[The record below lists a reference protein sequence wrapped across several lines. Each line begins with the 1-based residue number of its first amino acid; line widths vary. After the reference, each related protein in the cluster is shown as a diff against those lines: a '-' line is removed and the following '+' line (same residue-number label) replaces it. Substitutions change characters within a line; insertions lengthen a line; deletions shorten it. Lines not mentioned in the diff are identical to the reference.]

1 MKNIQ
6 KHLTIENIAVI
17 LAFVFALFCAVGAV
31 ASLQKNYELLSRV
44 REGRLTNEV
53 LKIKNANLRLQ
64 QVYYQTDEF
73 MELQARAKLNKA
85 MSGENLVLLPKGD
98 TTAIKTEEVKQVE
111 SKELTNQQKWAQF
124 LLGVRYD

>member
-6 KHLTIENIAVI
+6 KHMTVENIAIVT
-17 LAFVFALFCAVGAV
+17 AFVFALFCAVSAIS
-31 ASLQKNYELLSRV
+31 SLQKNYTLLTRV
-44 REGRLTNEV
+44 REGELTNEV

-73 MELQARAKLNKA
+73 MELQARAKLGKA
-85 MSGENLVLLPKGD
+85 LPGENLVLLPKKD
-98 TTAIKTEEVKQVE
+98 VTTVTVSTSNSVE
-111 SKELTNQQKWAQF
+111 SSELTNQQKWAQF